1 MRFDLCGRGVLS
13 LVGVDE
19 RVAEYV
25 RDQMDPYVPDASC
38 GDAPA
43 VVLEANESEAS
54 RRFVDFQNPATDGV
68 VTASDGRRLSIVY
81 RGRACTIPDALRDD
95 PARFIH
101 QPGFP
106 IRRIFGSAVRP
117 ALQLAALSR
126 KAVAVH
132 SASVEVDGG
141 GVMVAGWSETGK
153 TETGLAFAEEGA
165 GFLSDKWTILG
176 SDGTLSAFP
185 IRVGV
190 RRWALRYLPRLRS
203 SLPPVARA
211 QLAVA
216 GLTSVLSRPVRS
228 KRVGDPTAEAIE
240 RAVALVDRAS
250 LTLTEV
256 RSAYGRGGE
265 RESAAPLRAVA
276 MLTTVPGFDIDVR
289 PADPAWA
296 ARRLAHSAAF
306 ERRRYFALRE
316 RARFALPDESADARE
331 LSIQREQRLLEAL
344 LEPVRLL
351 DVRAPFPTDP
361 RRVAGAIAAEL

>member
-1 MRFDLCGRGVLS
+1 MRFDLCGRGGLS
-13 LVGVDE
+13 LVGVE
-19 RVAEYV
+19 QRVAEYV
-25 RDQMDPYVPDASC
+25 RDQMDPYVPDASR

-43 VVLEANESEAS
+43 VVLEANEPDAA
-54 RRFVDFQNPATDGV
+54 RRFVDVQNPATDGV
-68 VTASDGRRLSIVY
+68 VTASDGSRLSILY
-81 RGRACTIPDALRDD
+81 RGRACTIPDAVRDD

-101 QPGFP
+101 EPGFP
-106 IRRIFGSAVRP
+106 IWRIFGLAVRP
-117 ALQLAALSR
+117 ALQLAALR
-126 KAVAVH
+126 RQAVAVH

-153 TETGLAFAEEGA
+153 TETALAFAEEGA
-165 GFLSDKWTILG
+165 RFLSDKWTVLG
-176 SDGTLSAFP
+176 SDGRLSAFP

-190 RRWALRYLPRLRS
+190 RRWVLRYLPRLRS
-203 SLPPVARA
+203 SLPPGARA

-216 GLTSVLSRPVRS
+216 GLMSVLSRPARPE
-228 KRVGDPTAEAIE
+228 RVGDTTAEAIE
-240 RAVALVDRAS
+240 RVSALADRAS

-276 MLTTVPGFDIDVR
+276 LLTTIPGCEIDVR

-296 ARRLAHSAAF
+296 ARRLARSAAF

-316 RARFALPDESADARE
+316 RARFALPDESPDARE

-351 DVRAPFPTDP
+351 DVRTPFPTDP